1 MKYFSI
7 LTPVLVITLLIS
19 ACAAKATPPPA
30 ISAVDMQLT
39 SAAVALTMFAETQ
52 AAVPTATPQPT
63 ETITNTP
70 APTNTFIPVSSLTAA
85 ATENPGNAD
94 PCEDKVLP
102 PVLEGKT
109 VKLRINNSTK
119 ASVNVSVYLNRTIP
133 PAVCGYRAYTL
144 EPGNSLVI
152 NDMVEGCFTIWAW
165 NPDPEGYFMV
175 TNGAASCIDS
185 SYPVAFDVSTRD
197 IRQR

>member
-19 ACAAKATPPPA
+19 ACGAKATPPPA

-63 ETITNTP
+63 ETVTNTP

-85 ATENPGNAD
+85 ATENSSDAD

-133 PAVCGYRAYTL
+133 PNVCGYRAYTL

-185 SYPVAFDVSTRD
+185 SYPVAFDISTRD